1 MDKCHLWVVGSFLD
15 TWCWQHIIGFVSV
28 VLKYCSILCL
38 LTDSS
43 TEMDSYK
50 DWLRKSLLCPFLPLC
65 LPLRLA
71 RLHTNDILTLT
82 HTDLT
87 LPPSSTVLSP
97 RWPALLTLS
106 SSPSQSEPDR
116 ERRPGV
122 YSLLFTA
129 PLPLFFSLL
138 LSLFLSLSFSHPS
151 SSPLAPFPLS
161 ALGKQRSDPALLS
174 LSQQKNN
181 PKTEIIKQE
190 VKT

>member
-1 MDKCHLWVVGSFLD
+1 
-15 TWCWQHIIGFVSV
+15 
-28 VLKYCSILCL
+28 
-38 LTDSS
+38 
-43 TEMDSYK
+43 MDSYK

-65 LPLRLA
+65 LPLCLA
-71 RLHTNDILTLT
+71 RLHTNDIATLT

-129 PLPLFFSLL
+129 PLPLF
-138 LSLFLSLSFSHPS
+138 LSLSYSLSLSLSLSLSFSHPS
-151 SSPLAPFPLS
+151 SSPLAPLPLS
-161 ALGKQRSDPALLS
+161 ALGKLRSDPALLS

-181 PKTEIIKQE
+181 PKTGIKLQE